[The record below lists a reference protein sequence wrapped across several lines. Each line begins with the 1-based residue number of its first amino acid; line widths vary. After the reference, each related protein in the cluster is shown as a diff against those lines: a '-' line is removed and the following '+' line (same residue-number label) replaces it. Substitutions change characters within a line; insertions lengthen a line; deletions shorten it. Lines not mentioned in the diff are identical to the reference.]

1 LETTSQITGK
11 ENIVSNTTATAA
23 GNRVNGLD
31 LEALQGVVETV
42 RKNPAEGMV
51 EFRVRT
57 NWKGQAASVASVE
70 SYTLGE
76 KKIPRSFKIAI
87 DEPLELLGGNSA
99 PNPQEMLMAA
109 LNACVMVGYVAGASM
124 RGINLTK
131 LEIETTGELD
141 LRGFLGIDDK
151 VKPGYD
157 SIRYVVRIKGNG
169 TPEQFRE
176 IHETVMKTSPNY
188 FNLSQP
194 VRIEAKLEVEKS

>member
-1 LETTSQITGK
+1 MSK
-11 ENIVSNTTATAA
+11 TTATTV

-31 LEALQGVVETV
+31 LDALQAVVQAV
-42 RKNPAEGMV
+42 QNDPAEGLV
-51 EFRVRT
+51 QFRVST

-70 SYTLGE
+70 SYTLGGR
-76 KKIPRSFKIAI
+76 KIPRSFKIAI
-87 DEPLELLGGNSA
+87 DEPSELLGENSA

-109 LNACVMVGYVAGASM
+109 LNACVLVGYVAGASS
-124 RGINLTK
+124 RGITLTR

-141 LRGFLGIDDK
+141 LRGFLGLDDK

-157 SIRYVVRIKGNG
+157 TIHYVVRVQGDG

-194 VRIEAKLEVEKS
+194 VRIEAKLEVGKA

>member
-1 LETTSQITGK
+1 M
-11 ENIVSNTTATAA
+11 SNTTATAA

-31 LEALQGVVETV
+31 LEALQGVVEAV

-51 EFRVRT
+51 GFHVRT

-70 SYTLGE
+70 SYTLGG
-76 KKIPRSFKIAI
+76 KKIPRNFKIAI

-141 LRGFLGIDDK
+141 LRGFLGLDDK

-157 SIRYVVRIKGNG
+157 AIQYVVRIKGNG

-194 VRIEAKLEVEKS
+194 VRIEARLEVEKS